1 MNSISLLILA
11 VLVALTHQSEDSLLL
26 NKLIINDNPSIS
38 ASKTNKNDENI
49 LMYRIND
56 EKSVYILNKLNNK
69 FSLKDSSKLN
79 LYLAN
84 SIKIKINKDKNS
96 RFKRANNQKQ

>member
-26 NKLIINDNPSIS
+26 NKLIISDKPWIS

-79 LYLAN
+79 LFSQL
-84 SIKIKINKDKNS
+84 D
-96 RFKRANNQKQ
+96 